1 MSALHD
7 LRAHLSWLE
16 LGAGAPDV
24 DVATDSPLQETVD
37 GMTLTLLALASFL
50 LGALVARLTWFWF
63 LARLGGIVLWLAG
76 LVFVLKTENAQLR
89 SAVEAE
95 QARES
100 EALRRAQLDLV
111 SRMGSR

>member
-1 MSALHD
+1 
-7 LRAHLSWLE
+7 
-16 LGAGAPDV
+16 
-24 DVATDSPLQETVD
+24 
-37 GMTLTLLALASFL
+37 
-50 LGALVARLTWFWF
+50 
-63 LARLGGIVLWLAG
+63 VLWLAG